1 MRLLSWNL
9 QRLSRKHMTGSNQR
23 IALKVDVDTYR
34 GTLEGVPSL
43 LRLFDKYQLRA
54 TFLFSLGPD
63 HTGRALKRIF
73 RPGFINKVRRTSV
86 ASHYGLKTLLYGVLL
101 PGPHIGRKAGA
112 VMRSVAAAGHEVGI
126 HCYDHVR
133 WQDYVANRDEA
144 WTRREMFRA
153 AEAFEEVFG
162 DAAKVHGAAGWQLN
176 APTLQL
182 EQEMGFSYASDV
194 RGTSPFLPLFEGT
207 ESSCPQIPTTLPT
220 LDELIGRDGISQQN
234 VHQRL
239 YADSRLQLLHGHV
252 YTLHAELEGMGL
264 LQVMERLLQMWRGEH
279 ELCAMED
286 VYHSLDLMQLPRGK
300 IVWGELP
307 GRSGKL
313 AIQQSAAGLL

>member
-1 MRLLSWNL
+1 MTSS
-9 QRLSRKHMTGSNQR
+9 SRR

-43 LRLFDKYQLRA
+43 LRLFEKHQVRA

-73 RPGFINKVRRTSV
+73 RPGFLGKVRRTSV
-86 ASHYGLKTLLYGVLL
+86 ASHYGLKTLMYGVLL
-101 PGPHIGRKAGA
+101 PGPHIGRKTGS
-112 VMRSVAAAGHEVGI
+112 VLRSVAAAGHEVGI

-144 WTRREMFRA
+144 WTRRELSRA
-153 AEAFEEVFG
+153 AEVFEEVFG

-176 APTLQL
+176 ASTLEL
-182 EQEMGFSYASDV
+182 EEEMGFSYASDV
-194 RGTSPFLPLFEGT
+194 RGSFPFYPSYGGV
-207 ESSCPQIPTTLPT
+207 ESGCPQLPTTLPT
-220 LDELIGRDGISQQN
+220 LDELIGRDGITQGN
-234 VHQRL
+234 VHERL
-239 YADSRLQLLHGHV
+239 YADSLRQLPHGHI

-264 LQVMERLLQMWRGEH
+264 LQVMERLLQMWQSES
-279 ELCAMED
+279 EACAMEEI
-286 VYHSLDLMQLPRGK
+286 YHSLDLSQLPRER
-300 IVWGELP
+300 IIRGELP

-313 AIQQSAAGLL
+313 AKQESGNPL